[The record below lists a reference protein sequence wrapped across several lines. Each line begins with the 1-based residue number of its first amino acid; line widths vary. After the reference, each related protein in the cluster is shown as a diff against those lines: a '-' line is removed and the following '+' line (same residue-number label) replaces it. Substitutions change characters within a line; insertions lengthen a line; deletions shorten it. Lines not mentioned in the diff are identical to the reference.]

1 MEFYKRVLKLH
12 HFRNLGRKSPTEL
25 LLNSSF
31 EKHGGL
37 VILVGE
43 NNVGKSN
50 VLEALTIFN
59 DADIKLC
66 SEEDYFKNHKKDT
79 LLSLEEETILDRKI
93 TGFSCVDLKIQT
105 KEVNKGLKELSKT
118 LISYP
123 FEKHVEALGEQCN
136 NSVYIPTNNNDYSK
150 ICTLVSNFINLITS
164 YNSLGLFLHF
174 YKEKLKLSEFVTEY
188 ANATNNLFF
197 KELIKHVSGNSEWIK
212 NFCQCIKE
220 IIKHNTPDKKYNT
233 DEFFVMRQH
242 KQNQLA
248 KIYSCFKKLSE
259 GEIKPKD
266 VEYILKKLEELD
278 KIFKTTDFTKFTPK
292 TEALLNEQ
300 SQEKLSE
307 FVKEMIEKIDEKYP
321 INENFKQQ
329 FRTFRLNIGNL
340 KKEIKNSLKN
350 LDKIGEDFERKK
362 ERLIREIENDC
373 KNQKVL
379 KFNYDVLLDNI
390 QQICKNYIA
399 SHAVND
405 VSKDIKSMMCQ
416 LYLKKIDLLVNSE
429 IEQYR
434 YNDFLESARKF
445 LWEDIKT
452 LDEKSGVHL
461 FPKNIGEIKDKFE
474 TNKEKFKQSKNYS
487 EFAEYCRECNP
498 YTAFQNLKN
507 KVQFPLSGGLS
518 YKSYKLVPTM
528 KEYKEP
534 KITDN
539 DFKAVLF
546 TCIDYSSL
554 SEFDQW
560 DWFFRNSLFRK
571 MDFHPNAIW
580 NFFGSILKDGQ
591 ALQIIMFDK
600 NNDLVIYD
608 SEKSFNI
615 PKKYLQEIDQ
625 ELLKEIRQSKHLF
638 PIEVKRKYNNNVC
651 QFEFF
656 KKDTS
661 HLLFKVNFT
670 EILENLAEI
679 LEYNMQLKIDS
690 LITKEFNKLLAI
702 AEDSSQN
709 SYQLKI
715 HVRHNNKFY
724 DYSKKSTAYEIKLEI
739 HDCRKS
745 HDHNEPIILSQQS
758 TGFQWAFNF
767 MFGFL
772 YNVGSDF
779 SFNKNIIYVMDEPAT
794 HLSVPARKEFRR
806 FLKEYAHKNHVT
818 FVLATHDPFLV
829 DTDHLDEIR
838 IVEKETEGSVI
849 KNHFNYPLNNAGKD
863 SDALDK
869 IKRSLGVGQHV
880 FHNPQKHRIIFVEGI
895 TDYCYLSA
903 FKLYFNEREYKDNP
917 IPFTFLPIS
926 GLKNNPNDMEETIK
940 KLCKLD
946 NHPIVLTDDDRK
958 CVFNQKATSE
968 RFKKANEEMHDPI
981 RILQLS
987 KCDENFKQIE
997 DCFSANDRKKYAK
1010 NKQMELA
1017 MAFKTRLLYGEK
1029 DDVVSEETKKNF
1041 LKLFEWIKKECNN
1054 PTIKK
1059 EYIKFDYNTP
1069 RIIIERILMFK
1080 KMCLSLIAISG
1091 VCVGAKDLDFKL
1103 DYRATGGKLM
1113 GKMTD
1118 SSLLSITSMNDEPVV
1133 IKNLIVNRGNSC
1145 EATKKVEPKLGDKF
1159 KKEKLFDHE
1168 LKYSQQIFYRLD
1180 CKPNQLLEVK
1190 IITDKGEYYHK
1201 FSK

>member
-1 MEFYKRVLKLH
+1 MKLHKRVLKLH
-12 HFRNLGRKSPTEL
+12 HFRNLGRKSPAKL

-37 VILVGE
+37 VVLVGE

-66 SEEDYFKNHKKDT
+66 NEEDYFKDHEKNHEKDT
-79 LLSLEEETILDRKI
+79 LLSLEEETILDHKI
-93 TGFSCVDLKIQT
+93 TDFSCVDLRIRT
-105 KEVNKGLKELSKT
+105 EEIGEGLKELSKT

-123 FEKHVEALGEQCN
+123 FCVFVGG
-136 NSVYIPTNNNDYSK
+136 
-150 ICTLVSNFINLITS
+150 FINLIMS
-164 YNSLGLFLHF
+164 YGTLDSFLKF
-174 YKEKLKLSEFVTEY
+174 YKEKLKLSAF
-188 ANATNNLFF
+188 ATRQADNLLF

-220 IIKHNTPDKKYNT
+220 IIKRNTPDKKYNT
-233 DEFFVMRQH
+233 DEFFVMGQH

-248 KIYSCFKKLSE
+248 KIYSYFKKLSE
-259 GEIKPKD
+259 GEIKPQNED
-266 VEYILKKLEELD
+266 ILKKLKSLD
-278 KIFKTTDFTKFTPK
+278 EIFKTTDFTKFTPE
-292 TEALLNEQ
+292 TE
-300 SQEKLSE
+300 
-307 FVKEMIEKIDEKYP
+307 VKDIIKEIDEKYP

-340 KKEIKNSLKN
+340 KKKIKNSLKY
-350 LDKIGEDFERKK
+350 LEKIREDFERKK

-416 LYLKKIDLLVNSE
+416 FYLKKIDLLVNSE

-474 TNKEKFKQSKNYS
+474 ANKEKVKQSKNYF

-518 YKSYKLVPTM
+518 YKSYKLVPIM
-528 KEYKEP
+528 KEYKDL

-539 DFKAVLF
+539 DLKTVLF
-546 TCIDYSSL
+546 TCIDYSSP

-571 MDFHPNAIW
+571 IDFHPNAIW

-615 PKKYLQEIDQ
+615 PEKYLQEIDQ

-690 LITKEFNKLLAI
+690 LITKEFNRLLAI
-702 AEDSSQN
+702 AEDSSQD

-715 HVRHNNKFY
+715 RVRHNNKFY
-724 DYSKKSTAYEIKLEI
+724 DYSKKSTAYEIKLKI

-745 HDHNEPIILSQQS
+745 DNQNEPIILSQQS

-772 YNVGSDF
+772 YNWGSHF
-779 SFNKNIIYVMDEPAT
+779 SLNENIIYVMDEPAT
-794 HLSVPARKEFRR
+794 PLSVPARKEFRR

-849 KNHFNYPLNNAGKD
+849 KNHFNYPLNNASKN
-863 SDALDK
+863 SDALYQ

-903 FKLYFNEREYKDNP
+903 FKLYFNKHNPQFKDNP

-926 GLKNNPNDMEETIK
+926 GLKNNPNKMKETIK
-940 KLCKLD
+940 KLCELD
-946 NHPIVLTDDDRK
+946 NNPIVLTDDDRK
-958 CVFNQKATSE
+958 CVFNQQATSE
-968 RFKKANEEMHDPI
+968 RFKK
-981 RILQLS
+981 S
-987 KCDENFKQIE
+987 
-997 DCFSANDRKKYAK
+997 
-1010 NKQMELA
+1010 
-1017 MAFKTRLLYGEK
+1017 
-1029 DDVVSEETKKNF
+1029 
-1041 LKLFEWIKKECNN
+1041 
-1054 PTIKK
+1054 
-1059 EYIKFDYNTP
+1059 
-1069 RIIIERILMFK
+1069 
-1080 KMCLSLIAISG
+1080 
-1091 VCVGAKDLDFKL
+1091 
-1103 DYRATGGKLM
+1103 
-1113 GKMTD
+1113 
-1118 SSLLSITSMNDEPVV
+1118 
-1133 IKNLIVNRGNSC
+1133 
-1145 EATKKVEPKLGDKF
+1145 
-1159 KKEKLFDHE
+1159 
-1168 LKYSQQIFYRLD
+1168 
-1180 CKPNQLLEVK
+1180 
-1190 IITDKGEYYHK
+1190 
-1201 FSK
+1201 

>member
-12 HFRNLGRKSPTEL
+12 HFRNLGRNLPAEL
-25 LLNSSF
+25 LLNSSFESF

-50 VLEALTIFN
+50 VLEALKIFN
-59 DADIKLC
+59 DSDIKLC
-66 SEEDYFKNHKKDT
+66 NEEDYFKPHEKDS
-79 LLSLEEETILDRKI
+79 LLSLEEETILNHKI
-93 TGFSCVDLKIQT
+93 TGFSCVDLRIQS
-105 KEVNKGLKELSKT
+105 KEISCNLKELSKT

-123 FEKHVEALGEQCN
+123 FEKHVEALSEQCS
-136 NSVYIPTNNNDYSK
+136 NSVYIPTNNNDYSN
-150 ICTLVSNFINLITS
+150 ICTFVNNFINLIAS
-164 YNSLGLFLHF
+164 YNLLESFLDF
-174 YKEKLKLSEFVTEY
+174 YKEKLKLSELVTEY

-220 IIKHNTPDKKYNT
+220 IIKRNTPDKKYNT
-233 DEFFVMRQH
+233 DEFFVMGQH

-248 KIYSCFKKLSE
+248 KIYSYFKKLSE
-259 GEIKPKD
+259 GEIKPQNED
-266 VEYILKKLEELD
+266 ILKKLKSLD
-278 KIFKTTDFTKFTPK
+278 EIFKTTDFTKFTPE
-292 TEALLNEQ
+292 TE
-300 SQEKLSE
+300 
-307 FVKEMIEKIDEKYP
+307 VKDIIKEIDEKYP
-321 INENFKQQ
+321 INENFKKQ

-340 KKEIKNSLKN
+340 KKKIKNSLKY
-350 LDKIGEDFERKK
+350 LEKTREDFERKK

-399 SHAVND
+399 SHAVNN

-474 TNKEKFKQSKNYS
+474 TNKEKVKQSKNYS

-498 YTAFQNLKN
+498 YIAFQNLRN

-546 TCIDYSSL
+546 TCIDYSSP
-554 SEFDQW
+554 SEFDQS

-615 PKKYLQEIDQ
+615 PEKYLQEIDQ
-625 ELLKEIRQSKHLF
+625 ESLKEIRQSKHLF

-651 QFEFF
+651 QLEFF
-656 KKDTS
+656 NDKS
-661 HLLFKVNFT
+661 SLLFKVNFT

-690 LITKEFNKLLAI
+690 LITKEFNELLAI
-702 AEDSSQN
+702 AQDSPQDN
-709 SYQLKI
+709 YQLKI
-715 HVRHNNKFY
+715 RVRHNNKFY

-745 HDHNEPIILSQQS
+745 DNQNPIILSQQS

-772 YNVGSDF
+772 YNAGSNF
-779 SFNKNIIYVMDEPAT
+779 SFNHNIIYVMDEPAT
-794 HLSVPARKEFRR
+794 SLSVPARKEFRK

-849 KNHFNYPLNNAGKD
+849 ENNFNYPLNNASKD
-863 SDALDK
+863 SDALYQ

-903 FKLYFNEREYKDNP
+903 FKLYFNERDFKDNP
-917 IPFTFLPIS
+917 IPFTFFPIS
-926 GLKNNPNDMEETIK
+926 GLKKESDKMKETIQ
-940 KLCKLD
+940 KLCELD
-946 NHPIVLTDDDRK
+946 NNPIVLIDDDRK
-958 CVFNQKATSE
+958 CDSDQNATSE

-981 RILQLS
+981 TILQLS
-987 KCDENFKQIE
+987 SCDENFKQIE
-997 DCFSANDRKKYAK
+997 DCFSANDKEKYAK
-1010 NKQMELA
+1010 NKRMELA
-1017 MAFKTRLLYGEK
+1017 MAFKTKLLYGGK

-1069 RIIIERILMFK
+1069 QIL
-1080 KMCLSLIAISG
+1080 
-1091 VCVGAKDLDFKL
+1091 
-1103 DYRATGGKLM
+1103 
-1113 GKMTD
+1113 
-1118 SSLLSITSMNDEPVV
+1118 
-1133 IKNLIVNRGNSC
+1133 
-1145 EATKKVEPKLGDKF
+1145 
-1159 KKEKLFDHE
+1159 
-1168 LKYSQQIFYRLD
+1168 
-1180 CKPNQLLEVK
+1180 
-1190 IITDKGEYYHK
+1190 
-1201 FSK
+1201 

>member
-1 MEFYKRVLKLH
+1 M
-12 HFRNLGRKSPTEL
+12 
-25 LLNSSF
+25 
-31 EKHGGL
+31 
-37 VILVGE
+37 
-43 NNVGKSN
+43 
-50 VLEALTIFN
+50 
-59 DADIKLC
+59 
-66 SEEDYFKNHKKDT
+66 
-79 LLSLEEETILDRKI
+79 
-93 TGFSCVDLKIQT
+93 
-105 KEVNKGLKELSKT
+105 
-118 LISYP
+118 
-123 FEKHVEALGEQCN
+123 
-136 NSVYIPTNNNDYSK
+136 
-150 ICTLVSNFINLITS
+150 SNFINLITS

-174 YKEKLKLSEFVTEY
+174 YKEKLKLSELVTKY
-188 ANATNNLFF
+188 ADATNNLLF

-220 IIKHNTPDKKYNT
+220 IIKRNTPDKKYNT
-233 DEFFVMRQH
+233 DEFFVMGQH
-242 KQNQLA
+242 KQNQLE
-248 KIYSCFKKLSE
+248 KIYSHFKKLSE
-259 GEIKPKD
+259 GEIKPQNED
-266 VEYILKKLEELD
+266 ILKKLKSLD
-278 KIFKTTDFTKFTPK
+278 EIFKTTDFTRFTPK

-329 FRTFRLNIGNL
+329 FRTFRSNIINL

-350 LDKIGEDFERKK
+350 LEKIRENFERNK
-362 ERLIREIENDC
+362 ESWIKEIGNDC
-373 KNQKVL
+373 KNQKTL
-379 KFNYDVLLDNI
+379 EFNYDVLLDNI
-390 QQICKNYIA
+390 EQICKKYIA

-487 EFAEYCRECNP
+487 ELAEYCRECNP
-498 YTAFQNLKN
+498 YTAFQNLRN

-539 DFKAVLF
+539 DLKTALF
-546 TCIDYSSL
+546 TCIDYSSP
-554 SEFDQW
+554 SEFNQS

-580 NFFGSILKDGQ
+580 NFFGRILKDGQ
-591 ALQIIMFDK
+591 ALEIIIFDK
-600 NNDLVIYD
+600 NNDLVIYN

-625 ELLKEIRQSKHLF
+625 ESLKEIRQSEF
-638 PIEVKRKYNNNVC
+638 PFNIEAKGECDNNVC
-651 QFEFF
+651 QLEFF
-656 KKDTS
+656 NNKS
-661 HLLFKVNFT
+661 SLLFKVNFT

-690 LITKEFNKLLAI
+690 SITKEFNRLLAI
-702 AEDSSQN
+702 AEDSPQD

-715 HVRHNNKFY
+715 HVRHNNKLSEEKEY
-724 DYSKKSTAYEIKLEI
+724 TAYEIKLEI

-745 HDHNEPIILSQQS
+745 DNQNEPIILSQQS

-772 YNVGSDF
+772 YNWGSHF
-779 SFNKNIIYVMDEPAT
+779 SLNKNIIYIMDEPAT
-794 HLSVPARKEFRR
+794 HLSVPSRKEFRR

-818 FVLATHDPFLV
+818 FVVATHDPFLV

-838 IVEKETEGSVI
+838 IVEKETEDSVI

-903 FKLYFNEREYKDNP
+903 FKLYLCYKEYKDNP

-926 GLKNNPNDMEETIK
+926 GLKNNPNDMKETIK
-940 KLCKLD
+940 KLCELD

-958 CVFNQKATSE
+958 CIFNQKATSE
-968 RFKKANEEMHDPI
+968 RFKRANEEMHDPI
-981 RILQLS
+981 TILQLS
-987 KCDENFKQIE
+987 DCDRHFKQIE

-1017 MAFKTRLLYGEK
+1017 MGSKQGFCMAEKTMR
-1029 DDVVSEETKKNF
+1029 
-1041 LKLFEWIKKECNN
+1041 
-1054 PTIKK
+1054 
-1059 EYIKFDYNTP
+1059 
-1069 RIIIERILMFK
+1069 
-1080 KMCLSLIAISG
+1080 
-1091 VCVGAKDLDFKL
+1091 
-1103 DYRATGGKLM
+1103 
-1113 GKMTD
+1113 
-1118 SSLLSITSMNDEPVV
+1118 
-1133 IKNLIVNRGNSC
+1133 
-1145 EATKKVEPKLGDKF
+1145 
-1159 KKEKLFDHE
+1159 
-1168 LKYSQQIFYRLD
+1168 
-1180 CKPNQLLEVK
+1180 
-1190 IITDKGEYYHK
+1190 
-1201 FSK
+1201 

>member
-1 MEFYKRVLKLH
+1 MKLHKRVLKLH
-12 HFRNLGRKSPTEL
+12 HFRNLGRKSPAEL

-31 EKHGGL
+31 ENKHGGL
-37 VILVGE
+37 VVLVGE

-50 VLEALTIFN
+50 VLEALKIFN
-59 DADIKLC
+59 DADVKLC
-66 SEEDYFKNHKKDT
+66 SEEDYFKDHEKDT
-79 LLSLEEETILDRKI
+79 LLSLEEERIFDHKI
-93 TGFSCVDLKIQT
+93 TDFSCVDLRIQS
-105 KEVNKGLKELSKT
+105 KEVSHNLKELSKT

-123 FEKHVEALGEQCN
+123 FEKHVEALGEQCSN
-136 NSVYIPTNNNDYSK
+136 FVSIPINNDDYSN
-150 ICTLVSNFINLITS
+150 ICTFVSDFINLIAS
-164 YNSLGLFLHF
+164 YNLLESFLDF
-174 YKEKLKLSEFVTEY
+174 YKDKLKLSELVTEY
-188 ANATNNLFF
+188 ANATNNLLF
-197 KELIKHVSGNSEWIK
+197 KKLIKHLSGNNQLVK

-220 IIKHNTPDKKYNT
+220 IKKCNTPNKKYNS
-233 DEFFVMRQH
+233 DEFFIMGKH
-242 KQNQLA
+242 KQNQLE
-248 KIYSCFKKLSE
+248 KIYSHFEKPSE
-259 GEIKPKD
+259 NEIKPKD
-266 VEYILKKLEELD
+266 VEYILKKLKALD
-278 KIFKTTDFTKFTPK
+278 EIFKTTDFTKFTPK

-321 INENFKQQ
+321 INEKFKQQ

-340 KKEIKNSLKN
+340 KKKIKNSLKN
-350 LDKIGEDFERKK
+350 LEKTREDFERNK
-362 ERLIREIENDC
+362 ESLIQEIENDC
-373 KNQKVL
+373 KNECNSEEEPEYKINDLL
-379 KFNYDVLLDNI
+379 KNI
-390 QQICKNYIA
+390 QQIYKNYIE

-416 LYLKKIDLLVNSE
+416 FYLEKMELLSNSKIRRYQYDDLLK
-429 IEQYR
+429 
-434 YNDFLESARKF
+434 SARKF

-452 LDEKSGVHL
+452 LDNESGIYL
-461 FPKNIGEIKDKFE
+461 FPKNIDEIKDKFE
-474 TNKEKFKQSKNYS
+474 ANKEKFKQSKNYF

-539 DFKAVLF
+539 DLKTALF
-546 TCIDYSSL
+546 TLFGYSSP
-554 SEFDQW
+554 SEFNQS

-571 MDFHPNAIW
+571 MDFHPNTIW
-580 NFFGSILKDGQ
+580 NFFLSILKDGQ

-600 NNDLVIYD
+600 NNDLEIYD

-615 PKKYLQEIDQ
+615 PEKYLQERDR
-625 ELLKEIRQSKHLF
+625 KEIKQSKYLST
-638 PIEVKRKYNNNVC
+638 EVKGECNNNIC

-661 HLLFKVNFT
+661 HLLFKVSFT

-690 LITKEFNKLLAI
+690 LITKEFNRLLAI
-702 AEDSSQN
+702 AEDSSQD

-715 HVRHNNKFY
+715 RVRHNNKFY
-724 DYSKKSTAYEIKLEI
+724 DYSKESTAYEIKLEVY
-739 HDCRKS
+739 DCRKS
-745 HDHNEPIILSQQS
+745 DNQNEPIILSQQS

-772 YNVGSDF
+772 YNVGSHF
-779 SFNKNIIYVMDEPAT
+779 SLNKNIIYVMDEPAT
-794 HLSVPARKEFRR
+794 HLSVPARKEFRK

-838 IVEKETEGSVI
+838 IVEKETEGSAI

-903 FKLYFNEREYKDNP
+903 FKLYFNKHNPQFKDNP
-917 IPFTFLPIS
+917 IPFAFLPIS
-926 GLKNNPNDMEETIK
+926 GLKKVSNDMKETIK
-940 KLCKLD
+940 KLCELD
-946 NHPIVLTDDDRK
+946 NNPIVLIDDDRK

-968 RFKKANEEMHDPI
+968 RFKKANEDLGNPI
-981 RILQLS
+981 TILQLS
-987 KCDENFKQIE
+987 DCDRHFKQIE
-997 DCFSANDRKKYAK
+997 DCFSSNDRKKYAK
-1010 NKQMELA
+1010 NKRMELA

-1029 DDVVSEETKKNF
+1029 DDAITEETKNNF
-1041 LKLFEWIKKECNN
+1041 LCLFEWMKKRVQQ
-1054 PTIKK
+1054 P
-1059 EYIKFDYNTP
+1059 
-1069 RIIIERILMFK
+1069 
-1080 KMCLSLIAISG
+1080 
-1091 VCVGAKDLDFKL
+1091 
-1103 DYRATGGKLM
+1103 
-1113 GKMTD
+1113 
-1118 SSLLSITSMNDEPVV
+1118 ND
-1133 IKNLIVNRGNSC
+1133 
-1145 EATKKVEPKLGDKF
+1145 
-1159 KKEKLFDHE
+1159 
-1168 LKYSQQIFYRLD
+1168 
-1180 CKPNQLLEVK
+1180 
-1190 IITDKGEYYHK
+1190 
-1201 FSK
+1201 

>member
-12 HFRNLGRKSPTEL
+12 QFRNLGRKSPTKL

-31 EKHGGL
+31 DEKHGGL
-37 VILVGE
+37 VVLVGE

-66 SEEDYFKNHKKDT
+66 SEEDYFKDHEKDS
-79 LLSLEEETILDRKI
+79 LLSLEEETILDHKI
-93 TGFSCVDLKIQT
+93 TGFSCVDLKIQS

-118 LISYP
+118 LIVYP
-123 FEKHVEALGEQCN
+123 FSAFIGEF
-136 NSVYIPTNNNDYSK
+136 IK
-150 ICTLVSNFINLITS
+150 LVMS
-164 YNSLGLFLHF
+164 YGILDSFLKF
-174 YKEKLKLSEFVTEY
+174 YKEKLKLGAFTTRQ
-188 ANATNNLFF
+188 ADNLFF
-197 KELIKHVSGNSEWIK
+197 KELIKHLSGNNQLVK
-212 NFCQCIKE
+212 NFCQCIRE
-220 IIKHNTPDKKYNT
+220 IIEYNAPNK
-233 DEFFVMRQH
+233 EYKPNQFFIIGKG
-242 KQNQLA
+242 KQKQLA
-248 KIYSCFKKLSE
+248 KIYSHFKKLSE
-259 GEIKPKD
+259 GEIKPQNED
-266 VEYILKKLEELD
+266 ILKKLKSLD
-278 KIFKTTDFTKFTPK
+278 EIFKTTDLTRFTPD
-292 TEALLNEQ
+292 TEI
-300 SQEKLSE
+300 KDII
-307 FVKEMIEKIDEKYP
+307 KEIDEKYP
-321 INENFKQQ
+321 INENFKRQ

-340 KKEIKNSLKN
+340 KKKIKNSLKY
-350 LDKIGEDFERKK
+350 LEKTREDFERNK
-362 ERLIREIENDC
+362 ESLIREIENHC
-373 KNQKVL
+373 KNECNSEEEPEYKINDLL
-379 KFNYDVLLDNI
+379 KNI
-390 QQICKNYIA
+390 QQICKKYIA
-399 SHAVND
+399 SHAVNN

-416 LYLKKIDLLVNSE
+416 FYLKQIDLLVNSE
-429 IEQYR
+429 IVRYR
-434 YNDFLESARKF
+434 YSNLFEPIQRS
-445 LWEDIKT
+445 LWESIKI
-452 LDEKSGVHL
+452 LDNESGIYL

-474 TNKEKFKQSKNYS
+474 ANKEKFKQSKNVS
-487 EFAEYCRECNP
+487 ELAEYCRECNP
-498 YTAFQNLKN
+498 YTAFQNLRN

-518 YKSYKLVPTM
+518 YKSYKFVPTM

-546 TCIDYSSL
+546 TCIDYSSP
-554 SEFDQW
+554 SEFDQS

-615 PKKYLQEIDQ
+615 SKKYLQEIDQ
-625 ELLKEIRQSKHLF
+625 ESLKEIRQSKHLF

-690 LITKEFNKLLAI
+690 LITKEFNRLLAI
-702 AEDSSQN
+702 AEDSPQD

-715 HVRHNNKFY
+715 RVRHNNKL
-724 DYSKKSTAYEIKLEI
+724 SEEKKYTAYEIKLEI
-739 HDCRKS
+739 YDCRKS
-745 HDHNEPIILSQQS
+745 HDQNEPIILSQQS

-794 HLSVPARKEFRR
+794 HLSVPARKEFRK

-849 KNHFNYPLNNAGKD
+849 KNSFNYPLNNASKD

-880 FHNPQKHRIIFVEGI
+880 FHNPQKHRIVFVEGI

-926 GLKNNPNDMEETIK
+926 GLKNNPNDMEETIQ
-940 KLCKLD
+940 KLCELD
-946 NHPIVLTDDDRK
+946 NHPIILTDDDRK
-958 CVFNQKATSE
+958 CDFDQNATSE
-968 RFKKANEEMHDPI
+968 RFKRANEDLGNPI
-981 RILQLS
+981 TILQLS
-987 KCDENFKQIE
+987 DCDRHFKQIE
-997 DCFSANDRKKYAK
+997 DCFSANDRKEYAK
-1010 NKQMELA
+1010 NKCKELA

-1029 DDVVSEETKKNF
+1029 DDAVSEETKKNF
-1041 LKLFEWIKKECNN
+1041 LKLFERIKKECNN

-1069 RIIIERILMFK
+1069 QIL
-1080 KMCLSLIAISG
+1080 L
-1091 VCVGAKDLDFKL
+1091 
-1103 DYRATGGKLM
+1103 
-1113 GKMTD
+1113 
-1118 SSLLSITSMNDEPVV
+1118 
-1133 IKNLIVNRGNSC
+1133 
-1145 EATKKVEPKLGDKF
+1145 
-1159 KKEKLFDHE
+1159 
-1168 LKYSQQIFYRLD
+1168 
-1180 CKPNQLLEVK
+1180 VK
-1190 IITDKGEYYHK
+1190 G
-1201 FSK
+1201 F

>member
-1 MEFYKRVLKLH
+1 MEFYKRVLKLCQ
-12 HFRNLGRKSPTEL
+12 FRNLGRKSPTEL

-31 EKHGGL
+31 DEKHGGL
-37 VILVGE
+37 VVLVGE

-59 DADIKLC
+59 DADVKLC
-66 SEEDYFKNHKKDT
+66 SENDCFKAHEKDS

-105 KEVNKGLKELSKT
+105 KEIGERLKELSKI

-123 FEKHVEALGEQCN
+123 FEKHVEALSEQCS

-164 YNSLGLFLHF
+164 YNSLESFLHF
-174 YKEKLKLSEFVTEY
+174 YKEKLKLSELVTEY

-197 KELIKHVSGNSEWIK
+197 KELIKYVSGNNEGIK
-212 NFCQCIKE
+212 NFCQCVKE
-220 IIKHNTPDKKYNT
+220 IKKCNMPDKKYNT

-242 KQNQLA
+242 KQNQLS

-259 GEIKPKD
+259 GEIKPQNED
-266 VEYILKKLEELD
+266 ILKKLKSLD
-278 KIFKTTDFTKFTPK
+278 EIFKTTDFTKFTLE
-292 TEALLNEQ
+292 TE
-300 SQEKLSE
+300 
-307 FVKEMIEKIDEKYP
+307 VKDIIKEIDEKYP

-329 FRTFRLNIGNL
+329 FKKFRTNTVSL
-340 KKEIKNSLKN
+340 KNKIKNSLKN
-350 LDKIGEDFERKK
+350 LDKTRKDFERKK

-373 KNQKVL
+373 ENQKTL
-379 KFNYDVLLDNI
+379 DPNYDVLLDNI
-390 QQICKNYIA
+390 EQICKKYIA

-405 VSKDIKSMMCQ
+405 ASKDIKSMMCQ
-416 LYLKKIDLLVNSE
+416 FYLEKMELLSNSKIRRYQYDDLLK
-429 IEQYR
+429 
-434 YNDFLESARKF
+434 SARIS
-445 LWEDIKT
+445 LWESIKI
-452 LDEKSGVHL
+452 LDNESGTPL

-474 TNKEKFKQSKNYS
+474 ANKEKFKQSKNVS
-487 EFAEYCRECNP
+487 EFAEHCRECNP
-498 YTAFQNLKN
+498 HTAFNFHLN
-507 KVQFPLSGGLS
+507 NGSSHQFDE
-518 YKSYKLVPTM
+518 LVPTM
-528 KEYKEP
+528 KEYKDL

-539 DFKAVLF
+539 DLKTALF
-546 TCIDYSSL
+546 TCINYSSP
-554 SEFDQW
+554 SEFNQS
-560 DWFFRNSLFRK
+560 DWFFQNSLFRK
-571 MDFHPNAIW
+571 MDFHPNTIW
-580 NFFGSILKDGQ
+580 NFFLSILKDGQ
-591 ALQIIMFDK
+591 ALQIIIFDK

-615 PKKYLQEIDQ
+615 PEKYLQEIDQ

-702 AEDSSQN
+702 AEDSSQD

-715 HVRHNNKFY
+715 RVRHNNKFY
-724 DYSKKSTAYEIKLEI
+724 DYSKEYTAYEIKLEI

-745 HDHNEPIILSQQS
+745 DNQNEPIILSQQS

-772 YNVGSDF
+772 YYVGSHF
-779 SFNKNIIYVMDEPAT
+779 SLNKNIIYVMDEPVT
-794 HLSVPARKEFRR
+794 PLSVPARKDFRK

-880 FHNPQKHRIIFVEGI
+880 FHNPKKHRIIFVEGI

-903 FKLYFNEREYKDNP
+903 FKLYLCYKEYKDNP

-940 KLCKLD
+940 KLCELD

-958 CVFNQKATSE
+958 CDSDQNATSK
-968 RFKKANEEMHDPI
+968 RFKKANEDLGNPI
-981 RILQLS
+981 TILQLS
-987 KCDENFKQIE
+987 DCDRHFKQIE
-997 DCFSANDRKKYAK
+997 DCFSTNDRKKYAK
-1010 NKQMELA
+1010 NKKMELA
-1017 MAFKTRLLYGEK
+1017 MAFKTRLLYGGE
-1029 DDVVSEETKKNF
+1029 DDAVSEETKKNF
-1041 LKLFEWIKKECNN
+1041 LYLFEWIKK
-1054 PTIKK
+1054 
-1059 EYIKFDYNTP
+1059 
-1069 RIIIERILMFK
+1069 R
-1080 KMCLSLIAISG
+1080 
-1091 VCVGAKDLDFKL
+1091 V
-1103 DYRATGGKLM
+1103 
-1113 GKMTD
+1113 
-1118 SSLLSITSMNDEPVV
+1118 
-1133 IKNLIVNRGNSC
+1133 
-1145 EATKKVEPKLGDKF
+1145 
-1159 KKEKLFDHE
+1159 
-1168 LKYSQQIFYRLD
+1168 
-1180 CKPNQLLEVK
+1180 
-1190 IITDKGEYYHK
+1190 
-1201 FSK
+1201 

>member
-12 HFRNLGRKSPTEL
+12 QFRNLGRNSPAKL

-31 EKHGGL
+31 DEKHGGL

-50 VLEALTIFN
+50 VLEALTILN

-66 SEEDYFKNHKKDT
+66 NEEDYFKPHEKDS
-79 LLSLEEETILDRKI
+79 LLSLEEETILDHKI
-93 TGFSCVDLKIQT
+93 TGFSCMDLKIRT
-105 KEVNKGLKELSKT
+105 EEIGEGLKELSKT

-123 FEKHVEALGEQCN
+123 FEKHVEALGEQCSN
-136 NSVYIPTNNNDYSK
+136 FVSIPINNDDYSN
-150 ICTLVSNFINLITS
+150 ICTFVSNFINLITS
-164 YNSLGLFLHF
+164 YNSLESFLHF
-174 YKEKLKLSEFVTEY
+174 YKEKLKLSELVTKY
-188 ANATNNLFF
+188 ADATNNLLF

-220 IIKHNTPDKKYNT
+220 IIKRNTPDKKYNT
-233 DEFFVMRQH
+233 DEFFVMGQH
-242 KQNQLA
+242 KQNQLE

-259 GEIKPKD
+259 KEIKPKD
-266 VEYILKKLEELD
+266 EEYISKRIEALD
-278 KIFKTTDFTKFTPK
+278 EIFKTTDFTKFTPN
-292 TEALLNEQ
+292 TEI
-300 SQEKLSE
+300 KDIT
-307 FVKEMIEKIDEKYP
+307 KEIDEKYP
-321 INENFKQQ
+321 INEKFKQQ
-329 FRTFRLNIGNL
+329 FRTFRSNIINL

-350 LDKIGEDFERKK
+350 LDKIREDFERNK

-379 KFNYDVLLDNI
+379 EFNYDVLLDNI
-390 QQICKNYIA
+390 EQICKKYIA

-405 VSKDIKSMMCQ
+405 ASKDIKCMMCQ
-416 LYLKKIDLLVNSE
+416 FYLEKMELLSNSKIRRYQYDDLLK
-429 IEQYR
+429 
-434 YNDFLESARKF
+434 SARKF

-474 TNKEKFKQSKNYS
+474 ANKEKVEQSKNYF

-498 YTAFQNLKN
+498 YTAFQNLRN

-546 TCIDYSSL
+546 TCIDYSSP

-560 DWFFRNSLFRK
+560 DWFFRDSLFRK
-571 MDFHPNAIW
+571 MGFHPNAIW

-615 PKKYLQEIDQ
+615 PEKYLQEIDQ
-625 ELLKEIRQSKHLF
+625 ESLKEIRQSKHLF

-679 LEYNMQLKIDS
+679 LEYNMQLKINS
-690 LITKEFNKLLAI
+690 LIAKEFNKLLAI
-702 AEDSSQN
+702 AEDSSQD

-724 DYSKKSTAYEIKLEI
+724 DYSKEYTAHEIKLEI

-745 HDHNEPIILSQQS
+745 HDQNEPIILSQQS

-772 YNVGSDF
+772 YNWGSHF
-779 SFNKNIIYVMDEPAT
+779 SLNKNIIYVMDEPAT

-806 FLKEYAHKNHVT
+806 FLKEYAHKNHVI

-829 DTDHLDEIR
+829 DMDHLDEIR

-849 KNHFNYPLNNAGKD
+849 KNSFNYPLNNASKD

-880 FHNPQKHRIIFVEGI
+880 FHNPQKHRIVFVEGI

-903 FKLYFNEREYKDNP
+903 FKLYFNKHNPQYKDNP
-917 IPFTFLPIS
+917 IPFTFFPIS
-926 GLKNNPNDMEETIK
+926 GLKNNPNEMKETIK
-940 KLCKLD
+940 KLCELD

-958 CVFNQKATSE
+958 CDSDQNATSE
-968 RFKKANEEMHDPI
+968 RFKRANEDLGNPI
-981 RILQLS
+981 TILQLS
-987 KCDENFKQIE
+987 DCDRHFKQIE

-1017 MAFKTRLLYGEK
+1017 MAFKTRLLYGGEDAVEK
-1029 DDVVSEETKKNF
+1029 QTKRNF
-1041 LKLFEWIKKECNN
+1041 LKLFKWV
-1054 PTIKK
+1054 
-1059 EYIKFDYNTP
+1059 
-1069 RIIIERILMFK
+1069 
-1080 KMCLSLIAISG
+1080 AW
-1091 VCVGAKDLDFKL
+1091 
-1103 DYRATGGKLM
+1103 ATNL
-1113 GKMTD
+1113 
-1118 SSLLSITSMNDEPVV
+1118 
-1133 IKNLIVNRGNSC
+1133 IKN
-1145 EATKKVEPKLGDKF
+1145 
-1159 KKEKLFDHE
+1159 
-1168 LKYSQQIFYRLD
+1168 
-1180 CKPNQLLEVK
+1180 
-1190 IITDKGEYYHK
+1190 
-1201 FSK
+1201 